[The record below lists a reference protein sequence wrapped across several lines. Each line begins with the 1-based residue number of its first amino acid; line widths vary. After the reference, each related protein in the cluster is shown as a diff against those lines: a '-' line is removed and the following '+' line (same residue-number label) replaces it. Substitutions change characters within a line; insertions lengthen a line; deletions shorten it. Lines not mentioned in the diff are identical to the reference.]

1 MLVNWKELCTTIYE
15 YKFIKIIDKN
25 VETDIDSELVEMA
38 GSLNLHSIVD
48 TVHDRL
54 WLMIWYGKA
63 VLQGMVIFESIR
75 ITVWQHLLILDL
87 LEKILRHSHEL
98 SEILL

>member
-1 MLVNWKELCTTIYE
+1 MLVNWKVLCTTIYE

-48 TVHDRL
+48 TVHGRL
-54 WLMIWYGKA
+54 WLMIWYGIA

-87 LEKILRHSHEL
+87 LEKILRHSREL

>member
-48 TVHDRL
+48 TVHGRL
-54 WLMIWYGKA
+54 WLMIWYGIA

>member
-1 MLVNWKELCTTIYE
+1 MLVNWKVLCTTIYE

-48 TVHDRL
+48 TMYCTRQALINDL
-54 WLMIWYGKA
+54 
-63 VLQGMVIFESIR
+63 
-75 ITVWQHLLILDL
+75 VWNSCPSGDGDFRVDQDYSVATPIDFRSLGEDSPALT
-87 LEKILRHSHEL
+87 
-98 SEILL
+98 

>member
-1 MLVNWKELCTTIYE
+1 MLVNWKVLCTTIYE

-25 VETDIDSELVEMA
+25 VETDIDSGLVEMA
-38 GSLNLHSIVD
+38 SSLNLHSIVD

-54 WLMIWYGKA
+54 WLMIWYGIA

>member
-54 WLMIWYGKA
+54 
-63 VLQGMVIFESIR
+63 
-75 ITVWQHLLILDL
+75 
-87 LEKILRHSHEL
+87 
-98 SEILL
+98 

>member
-25 VETDIDSELVEMA
+25 VETDIDTDIELVEMA

-54 WLMIWYGKA
+54 
-63 VLQGMVIFESIR
+63 
-75 ITVWQHLLILDL
+75 
-87 LEKILRHSHEL
+87 
-98 SEILL
+98 

>member
-1 MLVNWKELCTTIYE
+1 MLVNWKVLCTTIYE

-38 GSLNLHSIVD
+38 GSLNLHSIVG

-54 WLMIWYGKA
+54 WLMIWYGIA